1 MLFWR
6 LPTRR
11 LAILALAVA
20 GVAFLDLLE
29 PGRGQFINPVNRVR
43 AALEERQFAQWIEAN
58 RVSQDDP
65 RLLNCEAIAAE
76 PVAIDATAADLRRA
90 LVGESEVLTLTALGA
105 PACDLGNGVYRWVLN
120 NGLSVDVTVSEGTV
134 THAELQR

>member
-1 MLFWR
+1 MLLWR
-6 LPTRR
+6 VKTRR
-11 LAILALAVA
+11 LAILACAVA

-29 PGRGQFINPVNRVR
+29 PGRGKFINPINKVR
-43 AALEERQFAQWIEAN
+43 TAIEARNVAQWIEAN
-58 RVSQDDP
+58 RVDP
-65 RLLNCEAIAAE
+65 NDTRLLNCETIAAE

-120 NGLSVDVTVSEGTV
+120 NGLAVDVTVSEGVV
-134 THAELQR
+134 THSELKR

>member
-43 AALEERQFAQWIEAN
+43 TALETRRFDQWIEAN
-58 RVSQDDP
+58 RVDPTDP

-120 NGLSVDVTVSEGTV
+120 NGLAVDVTVEEGVV
-134 THAELQR
+134 THSELKR

>member
-29 PGRGQFINPVNRVR
+29 PGRGKFINPINRIR
-43 AALEERQFAQWIEAN
+43 AAIEARQVAQWIEAN
-58 RVSQDDP
+58 RVDP
-65 RLLNCEAIAAE
+65 NDSRLLNCEAIAAE

-90 LVGESEVLTLTALGA
+90 LVGESEVITLTALGA

-120 NGLSVDVTVSEGTV
+120 NGLAVDVTVEEGVV
-134 THAELQR
+134 THSELKR